1 MMSKFKVGD
10 TVYMCF
16 DGYDGKGKDFGV
28 ITRKRTEGSGGWW
41 IKWETGIDAGS
52 ELWSTEENL
61 RLLDETQSVQFKIG
75 DRVKTKSSEGLG
87 VISKHGIS
95 TEKSFWCV
103 DWDCGFNGWVLEDH
117 LQLVEEQPNQN
128 DAVETYTVAEF
139 KKLLD
144 KMDGNLIL
152 QMTNLRIGFKN

>member
-1 MMSKFKVGD
+1 MMTKFKVGD
-10 TVYMCF
+10 RVVR
-16 DGYDGKGKDFGV
+16 KGTDIGV

-61 RLLDETQSVQFKIG
+61 RLLDETQPVQFKIG

-87 VISKHGIS
+87 VIIKHGIS

-103 DWDCGFNGWVLEDH
+103 DWDYGVNGWVFEDQ
-117 LQLVEEQPNQN
+117 LQLVEERPNQN